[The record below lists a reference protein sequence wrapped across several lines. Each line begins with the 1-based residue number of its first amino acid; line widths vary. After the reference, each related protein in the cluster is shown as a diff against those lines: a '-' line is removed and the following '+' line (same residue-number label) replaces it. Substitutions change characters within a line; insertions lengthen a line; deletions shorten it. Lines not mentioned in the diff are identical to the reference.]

1 MRIFGGDRIHGL
13 MDRLGLEEDTP
24 IEHGLIS
31 RSVEGAQKKVEEQN
45 FEIRKRV
52 LEYDDVMNMQRSVI
66 YGERDRILNGEDL
79 RGDVVSIVERI
90 LRDQVAVFT
99 GTSRFAE
106 DWDLE
111 ELVIVLRTFF
121 PTTLT
126 PQTLGADKEIDV
138 ESFTDM
144 IVEDALKVYEAKEE
158 RFGADAM
165 RALERWV
172 LLRTIDAKWR
182 DHLYEMDYLREGIGL
197 RALAQIDPL
206 IAYKNEGYK
215 MFQEMMESIQQ
226 DFVKYLY
233 HLEIQRQEPAEEEAA
248 PTRRK
253 LAYSGGGDT
262 TLTQNFAATG
272 AAAARSGRVTDTSA
286 ENYEAAQQAAR
297 TVVAP
302 RSVGTQVGRNDPCP
316 CGSGKKYKKCCG
328 ARS

>member
-1 MRIFGGDRIHGL
+1 M
-13 MDRLGLEEDTP
+13 
-24 IEHGLIS
+24 
-31 RSVEGAQKKVEEQN
+31 
-45 FEIRKRV
+45 
-52 LEYDDVMNMQRSVI
+52 
-66 YGERDRILNGEDL
+66 
-79 RGDVVSIVERI
+79 
-90 LRDQVAVFT
+90 
-99 GTSRFAE
+99 
-106 DWDLE
+106 
-111 ELVIVLRTFF
+111 IVLRTFF

-126 PQTLGADKEIDV
+126 AETLGADKEIDV

-233 HLEIQRQEPAEEEAA
+233 HLEIARQEPAEEEAVPA
-248 PTRRK
+248 KRK
-253 LAYSGGGDT
+253 LAYSGGGDS

-286 ENYEAAQQAAR
+286 ENYEAAQQAAAHR
-297 TVVAP
+297 GGPPQRGHPGGAQRSLPVREWQEVQEVLRGVTSP
-302 RSVGTQVGRNDPCP
+302 RDGRPRP
-316 CGSGKKYKKCCG
+316 PSLHR
-328 ARS
+328 AA